1 MVSGQTSARTTQT
14 AASHGVVQDYLDVLL
29 RNVLPDEGPALAE
42 TESDPV
48 DAPAQAFMA
57 VADWPVELSGGTL
70 ATLAAAAVLPEA
82 AAPEAPHLET
92 LAVQAPDAGIVTP
105 DLDPAGPLTATA
117 PVSEERVRATAAWA
131 DKPFASLLFDVA
143 GLKLAAPLH
152 ELGGIMPLAD
162 KLQPMAAQAD
172 WFMGLIRWN
181 GRTIRVV
188 DTARFVMPER
198 IGREQALDY
207 QSVVVLGD
215 SHWALAVNN
224 ADQSVHLQPADIRW
238 RKILGKRPWLAGTV
252 LEHLCAL
259 LDVDVLIAMLDA
271 SDTAKQVKANL
282 ATQAG

>member
-1 MVSGQTSARTTQT
+1 MVSGQASTRTTQT
-14 AASHGVVQDYLDVLL
+14 ASSQGVVQDYLDGLL
-29 RNVLPDEGPALAE
+29 RNVLPDEGPESAA
-42 TESDPV
+42 TESEPV
-48 DAPAQAFMA
+48 AARVHASITPAAWSVDLA
-57 VADWPVELSGGTL
+57 SETL
-70 ATLAAAAVLPEA
+70 ATLAGAPVLQEA
-82 AAPEAPHLET
+82 AAP
-92 LAVQAPDAGIVTP
+92 
-105 DLDPAGPLTATA
+105 DLDPSAVLTATA
-117 PVSEERVRATAAWA
+117 PVSDKQIRDGAPWA
-131 DKPFASLLFDVA
+131 DKPFASLLFDVV

-152 ELGGIMPLAD
+152 ELGGIMPLSD

-198 IGREQALDY
+198 IGGEQALDY

-238 RKILGKRPWLAGTV
+238 RKIPGKRPWLAGTV

-259 LDVDVLIAMLDA
+259 LDVDVLITMLDA
-271 SDTAKQVKANL
+271 SDTAQQVKASL
-282 ATQAG
+282 ASQNG

>member
-1 MVSGQTSARTTQT
+1 MVSGQTSTRTTQAT
-14 AASHGVVQDYLDVLL
+14 ASHGVVQDYLDVLL
-29 RNVLPDEGPALAE
+29 RNILPDEAPDTEPDREQPSGPTVAWA
-42 TESDPV
+42 V
-48 DAPAQAFMA
+48 DLISEP
-57 VADWPVELSGGTL
+57 P
-70 ATLAAAAVLPEA
+70 ATLAAAPILQEA
-82 AAPEAPHLET
+82 AAPDVPRRT
-92 LAVQAPDAGIVTP
+92 LPAVDAGQTRVVAPAVEPVATP
-105 DLDPAGPLTATA
+105 APAVPDQ
-117 PVSEERVRATAAWA
+117 VRVEAAWA
-131 DKPFASLLFDVA
+131 GKPFASLLFDVM

-198 IGREQALDY
+198 IAREQTIDY
-207 QSVVVLGD
+207 HSVVVLGD

-238 RKILGKRPWLAGTV
+238 RKTLGKRPWLAGTV

-259 LDVDVLIAMLDA
+259 LDIDVLITMLND
-271 SDTAKQVKANL
+271 SDTAKQVKAEL
-282 ATQAG
+282 ANEGP

>member
-14 AASHGVVQDYLDVLL
+14 VASHGVVQDYLDVLL
-29 RNVLPDEGPALAE
+29 RNVLPDEGPVLAE

-48 DAPAQAFMA
+48 AAPAQASMA
-57 VADWPVELSGGTL
+57 IADWPVELPGGTL
-70 ATLAAAAVLPEA
+70 ATLAAAPVLQEA
-82 AAPEAPHLET
+82 AAPDATRLET
-92 LAVQAPDAGIVTP
+92 LAVEAPDVGIMAP

-117 PVSEERVRATAAWA
+117 PVSEEQVREVAAWA

-198 IGREQALDY
+198 IGREQVLDY

-282 ATQAG
+282 ATQAD

>member
-1 MVSGQTSARTTQT
+1 MVNGQTSARTTQAT
-14 AASHGVVQDYLDVLL
+14 ASHGVVQDYLDVLL
-29 RNVLPDEGPALAE
+29 RNVLPDDVVEPE
-42 TESDPV
+42 PDPERESAQTTTWADDPV
-48 DAPAQAFMA
+48 CEP
-57 VADWPVELSGGTL
+57 P
-70 ATLAAAAVLPEA
+70 ATLAAAPILQQAAVPDI
-82 AAPEAPHLET
+82 PDMET
-92 LAVQAPDAGIVTP
+92 LVADVIDTP
-105 DLDPAGPLTATA
+105 AAEPEIAIASAASEQVRETA
-117 PVSEERVRATAAWA
+117 PWA
-131 DKPFASLLFDVA
+131 DKAFASLLFDVM

-198 IGREQALDY
+198 IGQDQVIDY
-207 QSVVVLGD
+207 HSLVVLGD

-238 RKILGKRPWLAGTV
+238 RKTLGKRPWLAGTV

-259 LDVDVLIAMLDA
+259 LDVDVLIAMLND
-271 SDTAKQVKANL
+271 SDTAKQVKADL
-282 ATQAG
+282 AKQGQ